1 MLSKLVDINV
11 DDLILRQPIKFSIQ
25 KINNYLKGK
34 VILITGAAGSIGAEI
49 TRQLSSS
56 ELKCLVLVDQAE
68 TDLFF
73 LQQEILKTKVNIKA
87 IVGDITDKDRMDFIF
102 EKYKPQIVFHT
113 AAYKHVPLMEEN
125 GYEAIKN
132 NLLGTKIVVDIS
144 IKHKTDSFMFVSS
157 DKAVYPKNIM
167 GKTKFFAEK
176 YLTSLMYDKHKTK
189 IAITRFGNVLNSNG
203 SVVPIFYNQIKKGG
217 PITITH
223 KDVSRY
229 LISKKE
235 ACGLIIEICVDLNKS
250 NTFIFDMG
258 KPVKIVDLAQR
269 MLKQFGANYI
279 DDIKIEFIGLRSGE
293 KMHEIILSKDEFASK
308 TSHKNIMTVDG
319 GELNKK
325 NIIDII
331 NKLCLENNKGFKID
345 LDNYICQINNEI
357 LIKRPK

>member
-1 MLSKLVDINV
+1 MLSKFVDINV
-11 DDLILRQPIKFSIQ
+11 DDLIHRQPIKFSTQ
-25 KINNYLKGK
+25 KVNDYLKGK
-34 VILITGAAGSIGAEI
+34 VVLITGAAGSIGAEI
-49 TRQLSSS
+49 TRQLSSF

-87 IVGDITDKDRMDFIF
+87 IVGDITDKDRIDFIF

-113 AAYKHVPLMEEN
+113 AAYKHVPLMEGN
-125 GYEAIKN
+125 SYEAIKN
-132 NLLGTKIVVDIS
+132 NLLGTKIVVDSS

-157 DKAVYPKNIM
+157 DKAVDPKNIM

-176 YLTSLMYDKHKTK
+176 YLTSLMNDKNKTK

-203 SVVPIFYNQIKKGG
+203 SVVPIFYNQIKNGG

-235 ACGLIIEICVDLNKS
+235 ASGLIIEICVNLKES
-250 NTFIFDMG
+250 NTFIFNMG

-269 MLKQFGANYI
+269 MLKLLGLKYPKDI
-279 DDIKIEFIGLRSGE
+279 DIVFVGLRSGE
-293 KMHEIILSKDEFASK
+293 KMNEKTYSSDELIFK
-308 TSHKNIMTVDG
+308 TAHKSIMRVRG
-319 GELNKK
+319 GKLNGNKVV
-325 NIIDII
+325 NII
-331 NKLCLENNKGFKID
+331 NELCLENKKKFKID
-345 LDNYICQINNEI
+345 LDDYISQINNNFFE
-357 LIKRPK
+357 KFQ